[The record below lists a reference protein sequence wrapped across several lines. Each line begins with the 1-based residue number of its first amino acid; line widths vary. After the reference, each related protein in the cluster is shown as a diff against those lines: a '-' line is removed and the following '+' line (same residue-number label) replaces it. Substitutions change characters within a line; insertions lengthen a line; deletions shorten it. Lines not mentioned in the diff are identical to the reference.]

1 MYRLEQ
7 SNQFKKDIKL
17 AKKLG
22 LNMKLLDEVVT
33 LLVMEEKLPSK
44 YKPHKLSG
52 NYEGYWECH
61 LKPDWLLVW
70 DQEEEIKLITLVRTG
85 THSDLF

>member
-1 MYRLEQ
+1 MYLLEQ

-17 AKKLG
+17 AKKRG
-22 LNMKLLDEVVT
+22 LNMKMLDEVVT
-33 LLVMEEKLPSK
+33 LLVMEQQLPPK

-52 NYEGYWECH
+52 NYQGYWECH

-70 DQEEEIKLITLVRTG
+70 NQEETIKLITLVRTG